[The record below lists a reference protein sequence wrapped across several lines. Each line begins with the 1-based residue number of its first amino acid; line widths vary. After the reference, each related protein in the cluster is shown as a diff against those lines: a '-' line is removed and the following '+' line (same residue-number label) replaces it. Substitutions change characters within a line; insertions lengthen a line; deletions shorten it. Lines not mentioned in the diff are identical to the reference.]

1 MNASRFELNVSVSRD
16 ARLAGAIRA
25 LVVWA
30 ANYAGCPE
38 ADAVAFGRHVEE
50 AVADSMQGAEGDSM
64 VPVTLRRHDG
74 PMEVVV
80 DGRVLRLDV

>member
-1 MNASRFELNVSVSRD
+1 MNSSSFELNVSVSRD
-16 ARLAGAIRA
+16 ARLASAIRA

-30 ANYAGCPE
+30 ANYAGCAA
-38 ADAVAFGRHVEE
+38 ADAAAFGQHVEE
-50 AVADSMQGAEGDSM
+50 AVEDSMQGVGGDGM